1 MIAVITG
8 DIINSRAEDVG
19 VWLPELKSELKKIGS
34 DPKDWEIYRG
44 DSFQL
49 KTTPEQA
56 LKIALVLKTVLKQ
69 FKTLDV
75 RMAIGIGEESYTTE
89 KVTEA
94 NGSAYINSGECFE
107 DLKKQTLAIK
117 TPWQEFNIV
126 LNLVLDVLE
135 LTINNWTPN
144 YALLIKESLKDTSVT
159 QKELADRL
167 DKKQS
172 NISTSLKKA
181 GFDEILKI
189 LDYYNTQIKKL
200 C

>member
-19 VWLPELKSELKKIGS
+19 VWLPDLKAELKKIGS

-75 RMAIGIGEESYTTE
+75 RMAIGIGEESYTAE

>member
-75 RMAIGIGEESYTTE
+75 RMAIGIGEESYTSE

-117 TPWQEFNIV
+117 TPWQKFNIV

>member
-75 RMAIGIGEESYTTE
+75 RMAIGIGEESYTSE

>member
-8 DIINSRAEDVG
+8 DIINSRTEDVA
-19 VWLPELKSELKKIGS
+19 VWLPVLKSELQKIGT
-34 DPKDWEIYRG
+34 DPNDWEIYRG

-49 KTTPEQA
+49 KTTPKLA
-56 LKIALVLKTVLKQ
+56 LKVAFKLKTALKQ

-75 RMAIGIGEESYTTE
+75 RMAIGIGEESYIAD

-94 NGSAYINSGECFE
+94 NGSAYVNSGECFE
-107 DLKKQTLAIK
+107 ELKKQTLAIK
-117 TPWQEFNIV
+117 TPWKDFNVV

-135 LTINNWTPN
+135 LTVNNWTPN
-144 YALLIKESLKDTSVT
+144 YALLIKESLEDTTVT
-159 QKELADRL
+159 QKELAEKL

-189 LDYYNTQIKKL
+189 LDYYNTQIEKL

>member
-8 DIINSRAEDVG
+8 DIVNSRTEDVA
-19 VWLPELKSELKKIGS
+19 VWLPALKSELQKIGT

-49 KTTPEQA
+49 KTTPQLA
-56 LKIALVLKTVLKQ
+56 LKVAFKLKTTLKQ

-75 RMAIGIGEESYTTE
+75 RMAIGIGEESYITD

-94 NGSAYINSGECFE
+94 NGSAYVNSGECFE
-107 DLKKQTLAIK
+107 ELKKQTLAIK
-117 TPWQEFNIV
+117 TPWVDFNVV
-126 LNLVLDVLE
+126 LNLMLDVLE

-144 YALLIKESLKDTSVT
+144 YALLINESLEDTTVT
-159 QKELADRL
+159 QKELAEKL